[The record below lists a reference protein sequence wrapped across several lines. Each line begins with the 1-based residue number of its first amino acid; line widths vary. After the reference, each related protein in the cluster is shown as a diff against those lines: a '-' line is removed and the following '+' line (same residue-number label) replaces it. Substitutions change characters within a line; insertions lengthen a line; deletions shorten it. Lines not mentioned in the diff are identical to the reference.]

1 MKNTLKQIDRYCQL
15 LFALFLSA
23 LTFNV
28 FLLPTKIT
36 AGGPNGVA
44 IIIEKYTHLAPSITI
59 FVINAVCLVLGFF
72 LLKKDNF
79 FSACISTF
87 IYPVFV
93 EATIPIAKA
102 LTISTDDLFL
112 VSIIAGVLN
121 GITLGIIYRNNMNS
135 GSFGIISQ
143 VLYKYFRISIS
154 HSNFIM
160 NMIVILG
167 GAFTFGWTV
176 SLYAIIVLFIKSIIM
191 DKVILG
197 ISSKKAFYII
207 TKKSFEVE
215 RFIID
220 ELNHGVTIF
229 NAKGGFLIKNKKM
242 LMAVVPYREYY
253 VLTKGIKEIDPGAF
267 FLATDAYQSYNER

>member
-36 AGGPNGVA
+36 AGGPNGIA
-44 IIIEKYTHLAPSITI
+44 IIVEKYTHLAPSVTI
-59 FVINAVCLVLGFF
+59 LLISVVCLFAGF
-72 LLKKDNF
+72 LLLSKENF
-79 FSACISTF
+79 LSTCISTF
-87 IYPVFV
+87 VYPLFV
-93 EATIPIAKA
+93 ELTLPLAKSFTID
-102 LTISTDDLFL
+102 TSDLFL
-112 VSIIAGVLN
+112 TSIIAGVLS
-121 GITLGIIYRNNMNS
+121 GLALGLIYRNNFNS
-135 GSFGIISQ
+135 GSFGTISHI
-143 VLYKYFRISIS
+143 LYKYFRISIS
-154 HSNFIM
+154 QSNFVI
-160 NMIVILG
+160 NAIVIIG

-176 SLYAIIVLFIKSIIM
+176 SMYAIIVLFIKSVIM

-220 ELNHGVTIF
+220 ELNHSVTIF

-253 VLTKGIKEIDPGAF
+253 MLTEGIKEIDPGAF
-267 FLATDAYQSYNER
+267 FLATDAYQSYNGR